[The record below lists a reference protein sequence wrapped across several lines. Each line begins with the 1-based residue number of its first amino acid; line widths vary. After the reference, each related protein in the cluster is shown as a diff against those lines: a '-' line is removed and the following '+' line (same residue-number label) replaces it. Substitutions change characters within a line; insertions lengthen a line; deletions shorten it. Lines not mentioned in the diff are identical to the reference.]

1 MKTLILFLLLALASC
16 SKHNTQP
23 ESYYPKK
30 GDTQKSVIDHWG
42 ITKEVKKFSKAFNDD
57 GHYTYRE
64 HATVVRIISARV
76 DKVSKIKD

>member
-1 MKTLILFLLLALASC
+1 MKKLFLLILLTLASC
-16 SKHNTQP
+16 SKETNQP
-23 ESYYPKK
+23 ESYYPKI

-42 ITKEVKKFSKAFNDD
+42 ITKEVVKFSKAFNDD
-57 GHYTYRE
+57 GDYTYRE

>member
-16 SKHNTQP
+16 SKDTTQP

-42 ITKEVKKFSKAFNDD
+42 ITKEVVKFSKSFNDD
-57 GHYTYRE
+57 GDYTYQE
-64 HATVVRIISARV
+64 HNTVVRIISARV